1 MLLLKKKIPIK
12 FGHPIKP
19 VVQSSEWQLDPT
31 FPFPLGSSAL
41 SGIRT
46 HCKNVLKWTNL
57 WRVLVLFWFAFSLH
71 SGNFS
76 SAASFRWQDICEHM
90 QIGQS
95 LNFRGLFLGL
105 RWLIVEVGV
114 DEKQVRALPLS
125 PQAASSTTH
134 WAKAIL
140 NPIPSSAPLAHHSLS
155 FQAFSSLPSA
165 SRDPSPSVCLTFPE
179 NAQIWKV

>member
-1 MLLLKKKIPIK
+1 MSDSLTLP
-12 FGHPIKP
+12 
-19 VVQSSEWQLDPT
+19 
-31 FPFPLGSSAL
+31 FPFHWDLWHCQASAPTARMCW
-41 SGIRT
+41 SEQIYEG
-46 HCKNVLKWTNL
+46 
-57 WRVLVLFWFAFSLH
+57 FWFCFDLFFSLH

-90 QIGQS
+90 QIEQS
-95 LNFRGLFLGL
+95 LNFGGLFLGL

-155 FQAFSSLPSA
+155 FQACSSLPSA